1 MDEEQPLMGTKPKPY
16 STSSTGLPYSYAT
29 ESHEESTQDCGE
41 TLPLPLSQPANK
53 DHQDEKQAGVATV
66 TVTVTV
72 TREHLLLLLVAI
84 LYGTLNVSLRAVYDL
99 PDPPSAS
106 ALSTVRGW
114 LAVLCF
120 APLLWHQ
127 NKQQQSQPPLAV
139 PAAPLDSTHTD
150 GRSNMATDVT
160 TQQSQ
165 QQQQQQQQQPDLWK
179 VAAEL
184 AVWNFGAQAL
194 VNVGLMYVLAA
205 RAAFFTQ
212 LSVVMTPVLSA
223 MAGHNVHANVWW
235 ACGIAFGGLILLSE
249 KVSNDNDS
257 DNDSD
262 NGNTFDMTLSLG
274 DILCLCGALSW
285 STYLFRVSAV
295 GNAYDEVI
303 LQAVKNVVLASL
315 YTIWFLL
322 ELLITGERQWVG
334 CTSSLVA
341 WVVLF
346 YSALG
351 PGTIADVVQQKAQAT
366 VVATVAN
373 IILSSEPVFTA
384 ILGRVFLGE
393 LTTWSEKI
401 GGCFILVA
409 AVVATRE

>member
-1 MDEEQPLMGTKPKPY
+1 MSPPSISDEEQPLVATKP
-16 STSSTGLPYSYAT
+16 STKLPYAT
-29 ESHEESTQDCGE
+29 EEIDESPHEWE
-41 TLPLPLSQPANK
+41 TLSPPAA
-53 DHQDEKQAGVATV
+53 DAARQDPDGTHKIAGVV
-66 TVTVTV
+66 V
-72 TREHLLLLLVAI
+72 TRGHLLLLFVAI

-114 LAVLCF
+114 LAVVCF

-127 NKQQQSQPPLAV
+127 
-139 PAAPLDSTHTD
+139 
-150 GRSNMATDVT
+150 
-160 TQQSQ
+160 Q
-165 QQQQQQQQQPDLWK
+165 QQQQQHQLSFLDTSTPTKLSLFQQPDLWK

-194 VNVGLMYVLAA
+194 VNVGLMYVLSA

-212 LSVVMTPVLSA
+212 LSVVMTPALSA
-223 MAGHNVHANVWW
+223 LAGHKVHANVWW
-235 ACGIAFGGLILLSE
+235 ACGIALGGLILLSE
-249 KVSNDNDS
+249 KASNDDS
-257 DNDSD
+257 DNE
-262 NGNTFDMTLSLG
+262 NNTSGFDLTLSPG

-295 GNAYDEVI
+295 GDAYDEVM
-303 LQAVKNVVLASL
+303 LQAVKNLVLASL

-322 ELLITGERQWVG
+322 EVIITGERQWLG
-334 CTSSLVA
+334 CTSLAA
-341 WVVLF
+341 WAVLF

-351 PGTIADVVQQKAQAT
+351 PGTIADVVQQKAQST

-384 ILGRVFLGE
+384 MFARVLLGE
-393 LTTWSEKI
+393 LTTWSEKV
-401 GGCFILVA
+401 GGCLILVA
-409 AVVATRE
+409 AIVATRE